1 MYILHVIQTLIQNHS
16 NAQVKPVFHKVMDEC
31 KGETHVNTYA
41 HTKTGCNFS
50 SQKVELILKVPC
62 KLTFQRAEYC
72 VTMITNNYVGKMQ

>member
-1 MYILHVIQTLIQNHS
+1 MLKLNLYFTRLWMN
-16 NAQVKPVFHKVMDEC
+16 VKRKHIC
-31 KGETHVNTYA
+31 TY
-41 HTKTGCNFS
+41 KNCGCNFS